1 MNKAI
6 NCMLIILAFVMCIS
20 CGSYNTATMYADADT
35 ISIDGA
41 TRCDSLLFSD
51 FFKAPK
57 VVLLETKPECVVQN
71 IRSLEIYKEDIYILD
86 DRANKL
92 YVFDGNGKFKR
103 TISSPGRGHGEY
115 MKLAD
120 FSIDRTKEIIYLLD
134 EATDEILKFR
144 LDDYKFL
151 SSIKAVQNGYLTYCM
166 QEIGGKIY
174 LNRSSVLEKEK
185 YELREIDERNGKQV
199 GKFLKSDDYNH
210 GWNFPLSLEHS
221 NFYSKNSQSPKYI
234 GLFSN
239 LIMNVT
245 ADGVSAA
252 YIVDSRKFVN
262 KDEVLMMQRIAEGK
276 LEKIDFSGIYSQKR
290 IHQISRFIESSSK
303 VFFQY
308 LEGDERNYLVYDKAS
323 GKTKTSS
330 LFMDDYVSDK
340 NMIPMDFCYSD
351 EQGVVALL
359 KPCFMPHF
367 IKYIIDGGK
376 MRTHLDNY
384 SRLIKLNK
392 DSNPVLFFQIE
403 EVGEVWIRSLSLHH
417 SKGKRQALNMISHVL
432 MYDDGSCHTW

>member
-6 NCMLIILAFVMCIS
+6 NCMFIILAFVMCIS

-41 TRCDSLLFSD
+41 TKCDSLIFSD

-92 YVFDGNGKFKR
+92 YIFDGNGKFKR

-134 EATDEILKFR
+134 EATDEILKFS

-199 GKFLKSDDYNH
+199 GKFLKSDDYNN

-262 KDEVLMMQRIAEGK
+262 KEEVLKMQRIAEGK

-290 IHQISRFIESSSK
+290 IHQISRFIESPSK

-351 EQGVVALL
+351 ERGVVALL

-367 IKYIIDGGK
+367 MKYIINGGK

-392 DSNPVLFFQIE
+392 DSNPVLFFHE
-403 EVGEVWIRSLSLHH
+403 Y
-417 SKGKRQALNMISHVL
+417 K
-432 MYDDGSCHTW
+432 

>member
-6 NCMLIILAFVMCIS
+6 NCMFIILVFVMCIS

-134 EATDEILKFR
+134 EATDEILKFS

-151 SSIKAVQNGYLTYCM
+151 SSIKAVQNGYLTYSI

-174 LNRSSVLEKEK
+174 LNRSSVSEKEK

-252 YIVDSRKFVN
+252 YIVDSRKFVD
-262 KDEVLMMQRIAEGK
+262 KEEVLKMQKIAEGK

-290 IHQISRFIESSSK
+290 IHQISRFIESPSK

-323 GKTKTSS
+323 GKTKTSI

-351 EQGVVALL
+351 ERGVVALL

-367 IKYIIDGGK
+367 IKYIINGGK

-392 DSNPVLFFQIE
+392 DSNPVLFFHE
-403 EVGEVWIRSLSLHH
+403 Y
-417 SKGKRQALNMISHVL
+417 K
-432 MYDDGSCHTW
+432 

>member
-6 NCMLIILAFVMCIS
+6 NCMFIILVFVMCIS

-41 TRCDSLLFSD
+41 TRCDSLIFSD

-92 YVFDGNGKFKR
+92 YIFDGNGKFKR

-120 FSIDRTKEIIYLLD
+120 FSINRTKEIIYLLD
-134 EATDEILKFR
+134 EATDEILKFS
-144 LDDYKFL
+144 LNDYKFL

-290 IHQISRFIESSSK
+290 IHQISRFIESPSK

-351 EQGVVALL
+351 ERGVVALL

-367 IKYIIDGGK
+367 IKYIINGGK

-384 SRLIKLNK
+384 SRLVKLNK
-392 DSNPVLFFQIE
+392 DSNPVLFFHE
-403 EVGEVWIRSLSLHH
+403 Y
-417 SKGKRQALNMISHVL
+417 K
-432 MYDDGSCHTW
+432 

>member
-6 NCMLIILAFVMCIS
+6 NCMFIILAFVMCIS

-41 TRCDSLLFSD
+41 TRCDSLIFSD

-92 YVFDGNGKFKR
+92 YIFDGNGKFKR

-120 FSIDRTKEIIYLLD
+120 FSIDRTKDIIYLLD
-134 EATDEILKFR
+134 EATDEILKFS

-151 SSIKAVQNGYLTYCM
+151 SSIKAVQDGYLTYSM

-185 YELREIDERNGKQV
+185 YELREIDERNGKQM

-262 KDEVLMMQRIAEGK
+262 KEEVLKMQGIAEGK
-276 LEKIDFSGIYSQKR
+276 LEKIDFSDIYSQKR
-290 IHQISRFIESSSK
+290 IHQISRFIESPSK

-330 LFMDDYVSDK
+330 LFMNDYVSDK

-351 EQGVVALL
+351 ERGVVALL

-367 IKYIIDGGK
+367 IKYIINGGK

-392 DSNPVLFFQIE
+392 DSNPVLFFHE
-403 EVGEVWIRSLSLHH
+403 Y
-417 SKGKRQALNMISHVL
+417 K
-432 MYDDGSCHTW
+432 

>member
-6 NCMLIILAFVMCIS
+6 NCMFIILAFVMCIS

-41 TRCDSLLFSD
+41 TRCDSLIFSD

-134 EATDEILKFR
+134 EATDEILKFS

-166 QEIGGKIY
+166 QEIDGKIY

-199 GKFLKSDDYNH
+199 GKFLKSDDYNN

-252 YIVDSRKFVN
+252 YIVDSRKFVD
-262 KDEVLMMQRIAEGK
+262 KEEVLKMQKIAEGK

-290 IHQISRFIESSSK
+290 IHQISRFIESPSK

-330 LFMDDYVSDK
+330 LFMDNYVSDK

-351 EQGVVALL
+351 ERGVVALL

-367 IKYIIDGGK
+367 IKYIINGGK

-392 DSNPVLFFQIE
+392 DSNPVLFFHE
-403 EVGEVWIRSLSLHH
+403 Y
-417 SKGKRQALNMISHVL
+417 K
-432 MYDDGSCHTW
+432 

>member
-6 NCMLIILAFVMCIS
+6 NCMLIILAFVICIS

-210 GWNFPLSLEHS
+210 GWNLPLSLEHS

-290 IHQISRFIESSSK
+290 IHQISRFIESPSK

-392 DSNPVLFFQIE
+392 DSNPVLFFHE
-403 EVGEVWIRSLSLHH
+403 Y
-417 SKGKRQALNMISHVL
+417 K
-432 MYDDGSCHTW
+432 

>member
-6 NCMLIILAFVMCIS
+6 NCMFIILVFVMCIS

-41 TRCDSLLFSD
+41 TRCDSLIFSD

-134 EATDEILKFR
+134 EATDEILKFS
-144 LDDYKFL
+144 LNDYKFL

-174 LNRSSVLEKEK
+174 LNRSSVSEKEK

-252 YIVDSRKFVN
+252 YIVDSRKFVD
-262 KDEVLMMQRIAEGK
+262 KEDVLKMQKIAEGK

-290 IHQISRFIESSSK
+290 IHQISRFIESPSK

-330 LFMDDYVSDK
+330 LFMDDYVSEK

-351 EQGVVALL
+351 ERGVVALL

-367 IKYIIDGGK
+367 IKYIINGGK

-392 DSNPVLFFQIE
+392 DSNPVLFFHE
-403 EVGEVWIRSLSLHH
+403 Y
-417 SKGKRQALNMISHVL
+417 K
-432 MYDDGSCHTW
+432 

>member
-6 NCMLIILAFVMCIS
+6 NCMFIILVFVMCIS

-41 TRCDSLLFSD
+41 TRCDSLIFSD

-57 VVLLETKPECVVQN
+57 IVLLETKPECVVQN

-120 FSIDRTKEIIYLLD
+120 FSIDRTKEVIYLLD
-134 EATDEILKFR
+134 EATDEILKFS

-174 LNRSSVLEKEK
+174 LNRSSVSEKEK

-239 LIMNVT
+239 LIVNVT

-252 YIVDSRKFVN
+252 YIVDSRKFVD
-262 KDEVLMMQRIAEGK
+262 KEEVLKMQRIAEGK

-290 IHQISRFIESSSK
+290 IHQISRFIESPSK

-351 EQGVVALL
+351 ERGVVALL

-367 IKYIIDGGK
+367 IKYIINGGK

-392 DSNPVLFFQIE
+392 DSNPVLFFHE
-403 EVGEVWIRSLSLHH
+403 Y
-417 SKGKRQALNMISHVL
+417 K
-432 MYDDGSCHTW
+432 

>member
-6 NCMLIILAFVMCIS
+6 NCMFIIQVFVMCIS

-41 TRCDSLLFSD
+41 TRCDSLIFSD

-134 EATDEILKFR
+134 EATDEILKFS

-262 KDEVLMMQRIAEGK
+262 KDEVLMMQRVAEGK

-290 IHQISRFIESSSK
+290 IHQISRFIESPSK

-351 EQGVVALL
+351 ERGVVALL

-367 IKYIIDGGK
+367 IKYIINGGK

-392 DSNPVLFFQIE
+392 DSNPVLFFHE
-403 EVGEVWIRSLSLHH
+403 Y
-417 SKGKRQALNMISHVL
+417 K
-432 MYDDGSCHTW
+432 

>member
-6 NCMLIILAFVMCIS
+6 NCMFIILAFVMCIS

-41 TRCDSLLFSD
+41 TRCDSLIFSD

-134 EATDEILKFR
+134 EATDEILKFS
-144 LDDYKFL
+144 LNDYKFL
-151 SSIKAVQNGYLTYCM
+151 SSIKAVQNGYLTYSM

-185 YELREIDERNGKQV
+185 YELREIDERNGKQM

-252 YIVDSRKFVN
+252 YIVDSRKFVD
-262 KDEVLMMQRIAEGK
+262 KEEVLKMQKIAEGK

-290 IHQISRFIESSSK
+290 IHQISRFIESPSK

-330 LFMDDYVSDK
+330 LFMDNYVSDK

-351 EQGVVALL
+351 ERGVVALL

-367 IKYIIDGGK
+367 IKYIINGGK
-376 MRTHLDNY
+376 MRKHLDNY

-392 DSNPVLFFQIE
+392 DSNPVLFFHE
-403 EVGEVWIRSLSLHH
+403 Y
-417 SKGKRQALNMISHVL
+417 K
-432 MYDDGSCHTW
+432 

>member
-6 NCMLIILAFVMCIS
+6 NCMFIILAFVMCIS

-41 TRCDSLLFSD
+41 TKCDSLIFSD

-92 YVFDGNGKFKR
+92 YIFDGNGKFKR

-134 EATDEILKFR
+134 EATDEILKFS

-174 LNRSSVLEKEK
+174 LNRSSVSEKEK

-252 YIVDSRKFVN
+252 YIVDSRKFVD
-262 KDEVLMMQRIAEGK
+262 KEEVLKMQKIAEGK

-290 IHQISRFIESSSK
+290 IHQISRFIESPSK

-351 EQGVVALL
+351 ERGVVALL

-367 IKYIIDGGK
+367 MKYIINGGK

-392 DSNPVLFFQIE
+392 DSNPVLFFHE
-403 EVGEVWIRSLSLHH
+403 Y
-417 SKGKRQALNMISHVL
+417 K
-432 MYDDGSCHTW
+432 

>member
-6 NCMLIILAFVMCIS
+6 NCMFIILVFVMCIS

-120 FSIDRTKEIIYLLD
+120 FSIDRTKEVIYLLD

-151 SSIKAVQNGYLTYCM
+151 SSIKAVQNGYLTYSM

-290 IHQISRFIESSSK
+290 IHQISRFIESPSK

-330 LFMDDYVSDK
+330 LFMNDYVSDK

-351 EQGVVALL
+351 ERGVVALL

-392 DSNPVLFFQIE
+392 DSNPVLFFHE
-403 EVGEVWIRSLSLHH
+403 Y
-417 SKGKRQALNMISHVL
+417 K
-432 MYDDGSCHTW
+432 

>member
-6 NCMLIILAFVMCIS
+6 NSIFIILAFVMCIS

-41 TRCDSLLFSD
+41 TRCDSLIFSD

-92 YVFDGNGKFKR
+92 YIFDGNGKFKR

-134 EATDEILKFR
+134 EATDEILKFS
-144 LDDYKFL
+144 LNDYKFL

-252 YIVDSRKFVN
+252 YIVDSRKFVD
-262 KDEVLMMQRIAEGK
+262 KEEVLKMQGIAEGK
-276 LEKIDFSGIYSQKR
+276 LEKIDFSDIYSQKR
-290 IHQISRFIESSSK
+290 IHQISRFIESPSK

-351 EQGVVALL
+351 ERGVVALL

-367 IKYIIDGGK
+367 IKYIINGGK

-392 DSNPVLFFQIE
+392 DSNPVLFFHE
-403 EVGEVWIRSLSLHH
+403 YR
-417 SKGKRQALNMISHVL
+417 
-432 MYDDGSCHTW
+432 

>member
-1 MNKAI
+1 MF
-6 NCMLIILAFVMCIS
+6 IILAFVMCIS

-41 TRCDSLLFSD
+41 TRCDSLIFSD

-134 EATDEILKFR
+134 EATDEILKFS

-252 YIVDSRKFVN
+252 YIVDSRKFVD
-262 KDEVLMMQRIAEGK
+262 KEEVLKMQKIAEGK

-290 IHQISRFIESSSK
+290 IHQISRFIESPSK

-351 EQGVVALL
+351 ERGVVALL

-367 IKYIIDGGK
+367 IKYIINGGK

-392 DSNPVLFFQIE
+392 DSNPVLFFHE
-403 EVGEVWIRSLSLHH
+403 Y
-417 SKGKRQALNMISHVL
+417 K
-432 MYDDGSCHTW
+432 

>member
-6 NCMLIILAFVMCIS
+6 NCMFIILAFVMCIS

-41 TRCDSLLFSD
+41 TRCDSLIFSD

-134 EATDEILKFR
+134 EATDEILKFS

-151 SSIKAVQNGYLTYCM
+151 SSIKAVQDGYLTYCM

-262 KDEVLMMQRIAEGK
+262 KEEVLKMQGIAEGK
-276 LEKIDFSGIYSQKR
+276 LEKIDFSDIYSQKR
-290 IHQISRFIESSSK
+290 IHQISRFIESPSK

-323 GKTKTSS
+323 GKTKISS
-330 LFMDDYVSDK
+330 LFMDNYVSDK

-351 EQGVVALL
+351 ERGIVALL

-367 IKYIIDGGK
+367 IKYIINGGK

-392 DSNPVLFFQIE
+392 DSNPVLFFHE
-403 EVGEVWIRSLSLHH
+403 Y
-417 SKGKRQALNMISHVL
+417 K
-432 MYDDGSCHTW
+432 

>member
-6 NCMLIILAFVMCIS
+6 NCMFIILAFVMCIS

-252 YIVDSRKFVN
+252 YIVDSRKFVD
-262 KDEVLMMQRIAEGK
+262 KEEVLKMQKIAEGK

-290 IHQISRFIESSSK
+290 IHQISRFIESPSK

-330 LFMDDYVSDK
+330 LFMNDYVSDK

-351 EQGVVALL
+351 ERGVVALL

-392 DSNPVLFFQIE
+392 DSNPVLFFHE
-403 EVGEVWIRSLSLHH
+403 Y
-417 SKGKRQALNMISHVL
+417 K
-432 MYDDGSCHTW
+432 

>member
-6 NCMLIILAFVMCIS
+6 NCMFIILAFVMCIS

-120 FSIDRTKEIIYLLD
+120 FSIDRTKEVIYLLD

-290 IHQISRFIESSSK
+290 IHQISRFIESPSK

-330 LFMDDYVSDK
+330 LFMNDYVSDK

-351 EQGVVALL
+351 ERGVVALL

-376 MRTHLDNY
+376 MRMHLDNY

-392 DSNPVLFFQIE
+392 DSNPVLFFHE
-403 EVGEVWIRSLSLHH
+403 Y
-417 SKGKRQALNMISHVL
+417 K
-432 MYDDGSCHTW
+432 

>member
-6 NCMLIILAFVMCIS
+6 NCMFIILAFVMCIS

-41 TRCDSLLFSD
+41 TRCDSLIFSD

-134 EATDEILKFR
+134 EATDEVLKFS
-144 LDDYKFL
+144 LNDYKFL
-151 SSIKAVQNGYLTYCM
+151 SSIKAVQNGYLTYSM

-174 LNRSSVLEKEK
+174 LNRSSVSEKEK
-185 YELREIDERNGKQV
+185 YELREIDERNGKQM
-199 GKFLKSDDYNH
+199 GKFLKSDDYNN

-252 YIVDSRKFVN
+252 YIVDSRKFVD
-262 KDEVLMMQRIAEGK
+262 KEEVLKMQKIAEGK

-290 IHQISRFIESSSK
+290 IHQISRFIESPSK

-330 LFMDDYVSDK
+330 LFMDNYVSDK

-351 EQGVVALL
+351 ERGVVALL

-367 IKYIIDGGK
+367 IKYIINGGK

-392 DSNPVLFFQIE
+392 DSNPVLFFHE
-403 EVGEVWIRSLSLHH
+403 Y
-417 SKGKRQALNMISHVL
+417 K
-432 MYDDGSCHTW
+432 

>member
-6 NCMLIILAFVMCIS
+6 NCMFIILAFVMCIS

-41 TRCDSLLFSD
+41 TRCDSLIFSD

-120 FSIDRTKEIIYLLD
+120 FSIDRTKEVIYLLD
-134 EATDEILKFR
+134 EATDEILKFS

-245 ADGVSAA
+245 ADGVFAA
-252 YIVDSRKFVN
+252 YIVDSRNFVN
-262 KDEVLMMQRIAEGK
+262 KDEVLMMQRVAEGK

-290 IHQISRFIESSSK
+290 IHQISRFIESPSK

-330 LFMDDYVSDK
+330 LFMNDYVSDK

-351 EQGVVALL
+351 ERGVVALL

-392 DSNPVLFFQIE
+392 DSNPVLFFHE
-403 EVGEVWIRSLSLHH
+403 Y
-417 SKGKRQALNMISHVL
+417 K
-432 MYDDGSCHTW
+432 

>member
-6 NCMLIILAFVMCIS
+6 NCMFIILAFVMCIS

-41 TRCDSLLFSD
+41 TRCDSLIFSD

-134 EATDEILKFR
+134 EATDEILKFS

-151 SSIKAVQNGYLTYCM
+151 SSIKAVQNGYLTYSM

-185 YELREIDERNGKQV
+185 YELREIDECNGKQV

-252 YIVDSRKFVN
+252 YIVDSRKFVD
-262 KDEVLMMQRIAEGK
+262 KEEVLKMQKIAEGK

-290 IHQISRFIESSSK
+290 IHQISRFIESPSK

-351 EQGVVALL
+351 ERGVVALL

-367 IKYIIDGGK
+367 IKYIINGGK

-392 DSNPVLFFQIE
+392 DSNPVLFFHE
-403 EVGEVWIRSLSLHH
+403 Y
-417 SKGKRQALNMISHVL
+417 K
-432 MYDDGSCHTW
+432 

>member
-6 NCMLIILAFVMCIS
+6 NCMFIILAFVMCIS

-41 TRCDSLLFSD
+41 TRCDSLIFSD

-120 FSIDRTKEIIYLLD
+120 FSIDRTKEVIYLLD
-134 EATDEILKFR
+134 EATDEILKFS

-290 IHQISRFIESSSK
+290 IHQISRFMESPSK

-351 EQGVVALL
+351 ERGVVALL

-367 IKYIIDGGK
+367 IKYIINGGK

-384 SRLIKLNK
+384 SRLVKLNK
-392 DSNPVLFFQIE
+392 DSNPVLFFHE
-403 EVGEVWIRSLSLHH
+403 Y
-417 SKGKRQALNMISHVL
+417 K
-432 MYDDGSCHTW
+432 

>member
-6 NCMLIILAFVMCIS
+6 NCMFIILAFVMCIS

-41 TRCDSLLFSD
+41 TRCDSLIFSD

-71 IRSLEIYKEDIYILD
+71 IRSLEIYKEDVYILD

-134 EATDEILKFR
+134 EATDEILKFS
-144 LDDYKFL
+144 LNDYKFL

-174 LNRSSVLEKEK
+174 LNRSSVSEKEK

-252 YIVDSRKFVN
+252 YIVDSRKFVD
-262 KDEVLMMQRIAEGK
+262 KEEVLKMQKIAEGK

-290 IHQISRFIESSSK
+290 IHQISRFIESPSK

-330 LFMDDYVSDK
+330 LFMNDYVSDK

-351 EQGVVALL
+351 ERGVVALL

-392 DSNPVLFFQIE
+392 DSNPVLFFHE
-403 EVGEVWIRSLSLHH
+403 Y
-417 SKGKRQALNMISHVL
+417 K
-432 MYDDGSCHTW
+432 

>member
-1 MNKAI
+1 MIPCAALAI
-6 NCMLIILAFVMCIS
+6 IDMCIS
-20 CGSYNTATMYADADT
+20 CGSYNAATMYADADT

-41 TRCDSLLFSD
+41 TRCDSLIFSD

-134 EATDEILKFR
+134 EATDEILKFS

-245 ADGVSAA
+245 ADGVFAA
-252 YIVDSRKFVN
+252 YIVDSRNFVN
-262 KDEVLMMQRIAEGK
+262 KDEVLMMQRVAEGK

-290 IHQISRFIESSSK
+290 IHQISRFIESPSK

-330 LFMDDYVSDK
+330 LFMNDYVSDK

-351 EQGVVALL
+351 ERGVVALL

-392 DSNPVLFFQIE
+392 DSNPVLFFHE
-403 EVGEVWIRSLSLHH
+403 Y
-417 SKGKRQALNMISHVL
+417 K
-432 MYDDGSCHTW
+432 

>member
-134 EATDEILKFR
+134 EATDEILKFS

-199 GKFLKSDDYNH
+199 GKFLKSDDYNN

-262 KDEVLMMQRIAEGK
+262 KDEVLMMQRVAVGK
-276 LEKIDFSGIYSQKR
+276 LEKIDFSSIYSQKR
-290 IHQISRFIESSSK
+290 IHQISRFIESPSK

-330 LFMDDYVSDK
+330 LFMNDYVSDK

-351 EQGVVALL
+351 ERGVVALL

-392 DSNPVLFFQIE
+392 DSNPVLFFHE
-403 EVGEVWIRSLSLHH
+403 Y
-417 SKGKRQALNMISHVL
+417 K
-432 MYDDGSCHTW
+432 

>member
-6 NCMLIILAFVMCIS
+6 NCMFIILAFVMCIS

-41 TRCDSLLFSD
+41 TRCDSLIFSD

-92 YVFDGNGKFKR
+92 YIFDGNGKFKR

-120 FSIDRTKEIIYLLD
+120 FSINRTKEVIYLLD
-134 EATDEILKFR
+134 EATDEILKFS

-199 GKFLKSDDYNH
+199 GKFLKSDDYNN

-221 NFYSKNSQSPKYI
+221 NFYSTNSQSPKYI

-290 IHQISRFIESSSK
+290 IHQISRFIESPSI

-351 EQGVVALL
+351 ERGVVALL

-367 IKYIIDGGK
+367 MKYIINGGK

-392 DSNPVLFFQIE
+392 DSNPVLFFHE
-403 EVGEVWIRSLSLHH
+403 Y
-417 SKGKRQALNMISHVL
+417 K
-432 MYDDGSCHTW
+432 

>member
-6 NCMLIILAFVMCIS
+6 NCMFIILAFVMCIS

-41 TRCDSLLFSD
+41 TRCDSLIFSD

-134 EATDEILKFR
+134 EATDEILKFS

-151 SSIKAVQNGYLTYCM
+151 SSIKAVQNGYLTYSM

-174 LNRSSVLEKEK
+174 LNRSSVSEKEK
-185 YELREIDERNGKQV
+185 YELREIDERNGKQM
-199 GKFLKSDDYNH
+199 GKFLKSDDYNN

-262 KDEVLMMQRIAEGK
+262 KEEVLKMQGIAEGK
-276 LEKIDFSGIYSQKR
+276 LEKIDFSDIYSQKR
-290 IHQISRFIESSSK
+290 IHQISRFIESPSK

-330 LFMDDYVSDK
+330 LFMNDYVSDK

-351 EQGVVALL
+351 ERGVVALL

-367 IKYIIDGGK
+367 IKYIINGGK

-392 DSNPVLFFQIE
+392 DSNPVLFFHE
-403 EVGEVWIRSLSLHH
+403 Y
-417 SKGKRQALNMISHVL
+417 K
-432 MYDDGSCHTW
+432 

>member
-6 NCMLIILAFVMCIS
+6 NCMFIILAFVMCIS

-41 TRCDSLLFSD
+41 TRCDSLIFSD

-120 FSIDRTKEIIYLLD
+120 FSIDRTKEVIYLLD
-134 EATDEILKFR
+134 EATDEILKFS

-174 LNRSSVLEKEK
+174 LNRSSVSEKEK

-252 YIVDSRKFVN
+252 YIVDSRKFVD
-262 KDEVLMMQRIAEGK
+262 KEEVLKMQKIAEGK

-290 IHQISRFIESSSK
+290 IHQISRFIESPSK

-367 IKYIIDGGK
+367 IKYIINGGI

-392 DSNPVLFFQIE
+392 DSNPVLFFHE
-403 EVGEVWIRSLSLHH
+403 Y
-417 SKGKRQALNMISHVL
+417 K
-432 MYDDGSCHTW
+432 

>member
-6 NCMLIILAFVMCIS
+6 NCMFIILAFVMCIS

-41 TRCDSLLFSD
+41 TRCDSLIFSD

-120 FSIDRTKEIIYLLD
+120 FSIDRTKDIIYLLD
-134 EATDEILKFR
+134 EATDEILKFS
-144 LDDYKFL
+144 LNDYKFL

-290 IHQISRFIESSSK
+290 IHQISRFIESPSK

-351 EQGVVALL
+351 ERGVVALL

-367 IKYIIDGGK
+367 IKYIINGGK

-392 DSNPVLFFQIE
+392 DSNPVLFFHE
-403 EVGEVWIRSLSLHH
+403 Y
-417 SKGKRQALNMISHVL
+417 K
-432 MYDDGSCHTW
+432 

>member
-6 NCMLIILAFVMCIS
+6 NCMFIILAFVMCIS

-134 EATDEILKFR
+134 EATDEILKFS

-151 SSIKAVQNGYLTYCM
+151 SSIKAVQDGYLTYCM
-166 QEIGGKIY
+166 QEIDGKIY

-199 GKFLKSDDYNH
+199 GKFLKSDDYNN

-252 YIVDSRKFVN
+252 YIVDSRKFVD
-262 KDEVLMMQRIAEGK
+262 KEEVLKMQKIAEGK

-290 IHQISRFIESSSK
+290 IHQISRFIESPSK

-330 LFMDDYVSDK
+330 LFMNDYVSDK

-351 EQGVVALL
+351 ERGVVALL

-367 IKYIIDGGK
+367 IKYIINGGK

-392 DSNPVLFFQIE
+392 DSNPVLFFHE
-403 EVGEVWIRSLSLHH
+403 Y
-417 SKGKRQALNMISHVL
+417 K
-432 MYDDGSCHTW
+432 

>member
-6 NCMLIILAFVMCIS
+6 NCMFIILAFVMCIS

-41 TRCDSLLFSD
+41 TRCDSLIFSD

-120 FSIDRTKEIIYLLD
+120 FSIDRTKEVIYLLD
-134 EATDEILKFR
+134 EATDEILKFS

-151 SSIKAVQNGYLTYCM
+151 SSIKAVQNGYLTYSM

-174 LNRSSVLEKEK
+174 LNRSSVSEKEK

-252 YIVDSRKFVN
+252 YIVDSRKFVD
-262 KDEVLMMQRIAEGK
+262 KEEVLKMQKIAEGK

-290 IHQISRFIESSSK
+290 IHQISRFIESPSK

-351 EQGVVALL
+351 ERGVVALL

-367 IKYIIDGGK
+367 IKYIINGGK

-392 DSNPVLFFQIE
+392 DSNPVLFF
-403 EVGEVWIRSLSLHH
+403 
-417 SKGKRQALNMISHVL
+417 
-432 MYDDGSCHTW
+432 HTYK

>member
-6 NCMLIILAFVMCIS
+6 NCMFIILAFVMCIS

-41 TRCDSLLFSD
+41 TRCDSLIFSD

-134 EATDEILKFR
+134 EATDEILKFS

-151 SSIKAVQNGYLTYCM
+151 SSIKAVQNGYLTYSM

-252 YIVDSRKFVN
+252 YIVDSRKFVD
-262 KDEVLMMQRIAEGK
+262 KEEVLKMQKIAEGK

-290 IHQISRFIESSSK
+290 IHQISRFIESPSK

-351 EQGVVALL
+351 ERGVVALL

-367 IKYIIDGGK
+367 IKYIINGGK

-384 SRLIKLNK
+384 NRLMKLNK
-392 DSNPVLFFQIE
+392 DSNPVLFFHE
-403 EVGEVWIRSLSLHH
+403 Y
-417 SKGKRQALNMISHVL
+417 K
-432 MYDDGSCHTW
+432 

>member
-6 NCMLIILAFVMCIS
+6 NCMFIILAFVMCIS

-41 TRCDSLLFSD
+41 TRCDSLIFSD

-120 FSIDRTKEIIYLLD
+120 FSIDRTKDIIYLLD
-134 EATDEILKFR
+134 EATDEILKFS
-144 LDDYKFL
+144 LNDYKFL

-174 LNRSSVLEKEK
+174 LNRSSVSEKEK

-252 YIVDSRKFVN
+252 YIVDSRKFVD
-262 KDEVLMMQRIAEGK
+262 KEEVLKMQKIAEGK

-290 IHQISRFIESSSK
+290 IHQISRFIESPSK

-351 EQGVVALL
+351 ERGVVALL

-367 IKYIIDGGK
+367 IKYIINGGK

-392 DSNPVLFFQIE
+392 DSNPVLFFHE
-403 EVGEVWIRSLSLHH
+403 Y
-417 SKGKRQALNMISHVL
+417 K
-432 MYDDGSCHTW
+432 

>member
-6 NCMLIILAFVMCIS
+6 NCMFIILAFVMCIS

-41 TRCDSLLFSD
+41 TRCDSLIFSD

-92 YVFDGNGKFKR
+92 YIFDGNGNFKR

-120 FSIDRTKEIIYLLD
+120 FSIDRTKEVIYLLD
-134 EATDEILKFR
+134 EATDEILKFS

-262 KDEVLMMQRIAEGK
+262 KEEVLKMQKIAEGK

-290 IHQISRFIESSSK
+290 IHQISRFIESPSK

-351 EQGVVALL
+351 ERGVVALL

-367 IKYIIDGGK
+367 IKYIINGGK

-392 DSNPVLFFQIE
+392 DSNPVLFFHE
-403 EVGEVWIRSLSLHH
+403 Y
-417 SKGKRQALNMISHVL
+417 K
-432 MYDDGSCHTW
+432 

>member
-6 NCMLIILAFVMCIS
+6 NCMFIILGFVMCIS

-41 TRCDSLLFSD
+41 TRCDSLIFSD

-134 EATDEILKFR
+134 EATDEILKFS
-144 LDDYKFL
+144 LNDYKFL

-174 LNRSSVLEKEK
+174 LNRSSVSEKEK

-210 GWNFPLSLEHS
+210 GRNFPHSLEHS

-252 YIVDSRKFVN
+252 YIVDSRKFVD
-262 KDEVLMMQRIAEGK
+262 KEEVLKMQRIAEGK

-290 IHQISRFIESSSK
+290 IHQISRFIESPSK

-351 EQGVVALL
+351 ERGVVALL

-367 IKYIIDGGK
+367 IKYIINGGK

-392 DSNPVLFFQIE
+392 DSNPVLFFHE
-403 EVGEVWIRSLSLHH
+403 Y
-417 SKGKRQALNMISHVL
+417 K
-432 MYDDGSCHTW
+432 

>member
-6 NCMLIILAFVMCIS
+6 NCMFIILAFVMCIS

-41 TRCDSLLFSD
+41 TRCDSLIFSD

-120 FSIDRTKEIIYLLD
+120 FSIDRTKEVIYLLD
-134 EATDEILKFR
+134 EATDEILKFS

-151 SSIKAVQNGYLTYCM
+151 SSIKAVQNGYLTYSM

-185 YELREIDERNGKQV
+185 YELREIDECNGKQV

-252 YIVDSRKFVN
+252 YIVDSRKFVD
-262 KDEVLMMQRIAEGK
+262 KEEVLKMQKIAEGK

-290 IHQISRFIESSSK
+290 IHQISRFIESPSK
-303 VFFQY
+303 IFFQY

-351 EQGVVALL
+351 ERGVVALL

-367 IKYIIDGGK
+367 IKYIINGGK

-392 DSNPVLFFQIE
+392 DSNPVLFFHE
-403 EVGEVWIRSLSLHH
+403 Y
-417 SKGKRQALNMISHVL
+417 K
-432 MYDDGSCHTW
+432 

>member
-6 NCMLIILAFVMCIS
+6 NCMFIILAFVMCIS

-41 TRCDSLLFSD
+41 TRCDSLIFSD

-134 EATDEILKFR
+134 EATDEILKFS
-144 LDDYKFL
+144 LNDYKFL

-166 QEIGGKIY
+166 QEIDGKIY
-174 LNRSSVLEKEK
+174 LNRSSVSEKEK

-252 YIVDSRKFVN
+252 YIVDSRKFVD
-262 KDEVLMMQRIAEGK
+262 KEEVLKMQKIAEGK

-290 IHQISRFIESSSK
+290 IHQISRFIESPSK

-330 LFMDDYVSDK
+330 LFMDNYVSDK

-351 EQGVVALL
+351 ERGVVALL

-367 IKYIIDGGK
+367 IKYIINGGK

-392 DSNPVLFFQIE
+392 DSNPVLFFHE
-403 EVGEVWIRSLSLHH
+403 Y
-417 SKGKRQALNMISHVL
+417 K
-432 MYDDGSCHTW
+432 

>member
-6 NCMLIILAFVMCIS
+6 NCMFIILVFVMCIS

-57 VVLLETKPECVVQN
+57 VVLLETKLECVVQN

-134 EATDEILKFR
+134 EATDEILKFS
-144 LDDYKFL
+144 LNDYKFL

-252 YIVDSRKFVN
+252 YIVDSRKFVD
-262 KDEVLMMQRIAEGK
+262 KEEVLKMQGIAEGK
-276 LEKIDFSGIYSQKR
+276 LEKIDFSDIYSQKR
-290 IHQISRFIESSSK
+290 IHQISRFIESPSK

-351 EQGVVALL
+351 ERGVVALL

-367 IKYIIDGGK
+367 IKYIINGGK

-392 DSNPVLFFQIE
+392 DSNPVLFFHE
-403 EVGEVWIRSLSLHH
+403 Y
-417 SKGKRQALNMISHVL
+417 K
-432 MYDDGSCHTW
+432 

>member
-1 MNKAI
+1 
-6 NCMLIILAFVMCIS
+6 MCIS

-41 TRCDSLLFSD
+41 TRCDSLIFSD

-120 FSIDRTKEIIYLLD
+120 FSIDRTKDIIYLLD
-134 EATDEILKFR
+134 EATDEILKFS

-151 SSIKAVQNGYLTYCM
+151 SSIKAVQDGYLTYCM
-166 QEIGGKIY
+166 QEIDGKIY

-199 GKFLKSDDYNH
+199 GKFLKSDDYNN

-262 KDEVLMMQRIAEGK
+262 KDEVLMMQRVAEGK

-290 IHQISRFIESSSK
+290 IHQISRFIESPSN

-308 LEGDERNYLVYDKAS
+308 LEGNERNYLVYDKAS

-330 LFMDDYVSDK
+330 LFMNDYVSDK

-351 EQGVVALL
+351 ERGVVALL

-392 DSNPVLFFQIE
+392 DSNPVLFFHE
-403 EVGEVWIRSLSLHH
+403 YR
-417 SKGKRQALNMISHVL
+417 
-432 MYDDGSCHTW
+432 

>member
-6 NCMLIILAFVMCIS
+6 NCMFIILAFVMCIS

-41 TRCDSLLFSD
+41 TRCDSLIFSD

-92 YVFDGNGKFKR
+92 YIFDGNGKFKR

-120 FSIDRTKEIIYLLD
+120 FSINRTKEIIYLLD
-134 EATDEILKFR
+134 EATDEILKFS

-174 LNRSSVLEKEK
+174 LNRSSVSEKEK

-199 GKFLKSDDYNH
+199 GKFLKSDDYNN

-290 IHQISRFIESSSK
+290 IHQISRFIESPSK

-351 EQGVVALL
+351 ERGVVALL

-367 IKYIIDGGK
+367 MKYIINGGK

-392 DSNPVLFFQIE
+392 DSNPVLFFHE
-403 EVGEVWIRSLSLHH
+403 Y
-417 SKGKRQALNMISHVL
+417 K
-432 MYDDGSCHTW
+432 